1 MEISAS
7 LIGLIILLLIAVPV
21 GYMIVNALGLDR
33 KVKKT
38 INSLSEKNGIRLDNL
53 EILGNVVIGVD
64 PNTNK
69 MVYSTKKNPVADF
82 TIVNME
88 EVKACRVKS
97 IKQTEKTLD
106 WVGLEIIKNT
116 GSKEITFYNEYD
128 DEELSTD
135 PYISLQNAKRWENT
149 LRPLLK
155 AS

>member
-21 GYMIVNALGLDR
+21 GYMIVNASGLDR

-38 INSLSEKNGIRLDNL
+38 IDSLSEKNGIRLDNV

-64 PNTNK
+64 PNTKK

-88 EVKACRVKS
+88 EVKACQVKS
-97 IKQTEKTLD
+97 VKQTEKTLD
-106 WVGLEIIKNT
+106 WVGLEIINNT
-116 GSKEITFYNEYD
+116 GNKEITFYNEYD

-149 LRPLLK
+149 LRQLLK